1 MLDFTREF
9 KEVKIFTGVF
19 WYFFTMFAVIFIAI
33 LSNNESL
40 YNNDNLL
47 SLISS
52 SLFIIILLYKFRI
65 SKNKIIL
72 LIKDYLKKL
81 NLKEISG
88 VVLTQIILSMGISS
102 LLIAITYYTF
112 PEMLNSL
119 LEESPIAEAST
130 YQGLIISMLI
140 TVICAPISEELLF
153 RSIIFKRTS
162 GRFNIYIG
170 MIFSSIIFGI
180 LHIELAII
188 GAFIFGIACCM
199 LYIKYKNILIPMT
212 VHFLNNLL
220 SFLPELFNDPT
231 VAVESTPFTESDA
244 VSFLIMGSISFLIG
258 MFFFVRFVIK
268 NKEYLKSGFASRNKE
283 AFTSQNS

>member
-1 MLDFTREF
+1 MYKRQE
-9 KEVKIFTGVF
+9 IF
-19 WYFFTMFAVIFIAI
+19 
-33 LSNNESL
+33 
-40 YNNDNLL
+40 
-47 SLISS
+47 
-52 SLFIIILLYKFRI
+52 
-65 SKNKIIL
+65 
-72 LIKDYLKKL
+72 
-81 NLKEISG
+81 G

-188 GAFIFGIACCM
+188 GAFIFGIACCI
-199 LYIKYKNILIPMT
+199 LYIKYKNILIPIT

-220 SFLPELFNDPT
+220 SFLPELFSDPT
-231 VAVESTPFTESDA
+231 VTVESTPFIESDA

-258 MFFFVRFVIK
+258 MFFFVRFVMK